1 MATQIVAQKHVGLRR
16 TNWTRLLVRL
26 AAAAAALLVVVYF
39 GVSAYAA
46 DKVTHA
52 VRIDPGA
59 CADFGLVCEDVQFNS
74 AIDNIPLKGW
84 FIDSPGTK
92 TVLIVHGRDG
102 VRSDKTIGLM
112 DIARGLQAHGYDV
125 LMYDARDHGASGGE
139 RYTLGALEVRD
150 VEGALD
156 YLKSR
161 GQTQIGVMGYSMGGA
176 EVLRT
181 APTHPEMA
189 ALVTDSSF
197 ADAAPLLDYKLAS
210 VSGVPA
216 IFNPGIRLMSHLL
229 VGVDVWALKP
239 EQELAQLGD
248 RPVLL
253 INSAEDTLDDFVP
266 IEQFHRLEQA
276 AASNPNLHSWAAP
289 GRGHVKS
296 YQNNPDEYMS
306 RVLTFFDDHL
316 K

>member
-1 MATQIVAQKHVGLRR
+1 MATQVIGQKHVERR
-16 TNWTRLLVRL
+16 HINWARVLGRG
-26 AAAAAALLVVVYF
+26 AVVVIALAVVGYF

-52 VRIDPGA
+52 ARIDPGT
-59 CADFGLVCEDVQFNS
+59 CADFGLACEDVQFNS
-74 AIDNIPLKGW
+74 TIDNIPLKGW
-84 FIDSPGTK
+84 FVDSPGTK

-112 DIARGLQAHGYDV
+112 DITRGLQAQGYDV
-125 LMYDARDHGASGGE
+125 LLFDARDHGVSGGE

-156 YLKSR
+156 YLKSQGR
-161 GQTQIGVMGYSMGGA
+161 AQIGVMGFSMGGA

-181 APTHPEMA
+181 APSHPEMTA
-189 ALVTDSSF
+189 IVTDSAF

-216 IFNPGIRLMSHLL
+216 IFNPGIRLVSRLL

-266 IEQFHRLEQA
+266 VEQFHRLEQA

-289 GRGHVKS
+289 GRGHVQAYK
-296 YQNNPDEYMS
+296 NNPDEYMS
-306 RVLTFFDDHL
+306 QVLTFFGDHL

>member
-1 MATQIVAQKHVGLRR
+1 MATQIVAQKRAERR
-16 TNWTRLLVRL
+16 HINWTRLLGRL
-26 AAAAAALLVVVYF
+26 AVVVGALLVVAYF

-52 VRIDPGA
+52 ARIDPGS

-74 AIDNIPLKGW
+74 TVDNIPLKGW

-112 DIARGLQAHGYDV
+112 DIAAGLRAHGYDV
-125 LMYDARDHGASGGE
+125 LLFDARDHGVSGGE

-156 YLKSR
+156 YLKSK
-161 GQTQIGVMGYSMGGA
+161 GQAQIGVMGYSMGGA

-181 APTHPEMA
+181 APSHPEMTA
-189 ALVTDSSF
+189 IVTDSAF

-216 IFNPGIRLMSHLL
+216 MFNPGIRLVSQLL
-229 VGVDVWALKP
+229 VGVDVWALRP

-266 IEQFHRLEQA
+266 VEQFHRLEQA
-276 AASNPNLHSWAAP
+276 AASNPNMHSWAAP
-289 GRGHVKS
+289 GRGHVKA
-296 YQNNPDEYMS
+296 YLNNPVEYMN
-306 RVLTFFDDHL
+306 RVLTFFDTYL